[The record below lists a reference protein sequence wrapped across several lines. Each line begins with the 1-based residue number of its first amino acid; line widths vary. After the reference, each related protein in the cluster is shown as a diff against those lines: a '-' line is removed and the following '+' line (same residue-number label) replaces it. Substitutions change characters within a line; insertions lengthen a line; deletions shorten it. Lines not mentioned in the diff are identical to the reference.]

1 MPSFSINNGLHSKYS
16 NISQIIYLDNNAT
29 TCEDKS
35 VIESM
40 VNHLKHS
47 NSFGNP
53 NNSHLIGIQTRYLID
68 EAREQV
74 RNLINASDTNEIIF
88 TSGSIQPI
96 EEIVNI
102 CRKYNSSD
110 IIIHSD
116 ALQSIG
122 KVSIDVSRLGI
133 KLKSILYGAQHE
145 YDLRSGTENV
155 LAIIDSTCHED
166 TQHQTISTTLQTIGL
181 SYRLARSTIRLST
194 SYMTTDDELD
204 QAIILITN
212 AFKQQLSSLIDEHQF
227 R

>member
-1 MPSFSINNGLHSKYS
+1 
-16 NISQIIYLDNNAT
+16 
-29 TCEDKS
+29 
-35 VIESM
+35 
-40 VNHLKHS
+40 
-47 NSFGNP
+47 
-53 NNSHLIGIQTRYLID
+53 
-68 EAREQV
+68 
-74 RNLINASDTNEIIF
+74 
-88 TSGSIQPI
+88 
-96 EEIVNI
+96 
-102 CRKYNSSD
+102 
-110 IIIHSD
+110 
-116 ALQSIG
+116 
-122 KVSIDVSRLGI
+122 I